1 MNKVMYIYQTINIV
15 IMITLIT
22 LSYLDTG
29 KLFITT
35 ILPILF
41 IGNNILLIRANKKQ
55 VKKDG
60 VTIDDYK
67 KK

>member
-1 MNKVMYIYQTINIV
+1 MSKSMIIPHTLNII

-22 LSYLDTG
+22 LNYLDTG
-29 KLFITT
+29 KIFITT

-55 VKKDG
+55 VEKDSM
-60 VTIDDYK
+60 TIDDYK

>member
-1 MNKVMYIYQTINIV
+1 MYIYQTINIL

-29 KLFITT
+29 KLAITT

-41 IGNNILLIRANKKQ
+41 IGNNILLIRTNNKQ
-55 VKKDG
+55 VEKRRR
-60 VTIDDYK
+60 YYR
-67 KK
+67 

>member
-1 MNKVMYIYQTINIV
+1 MNKAMYIYQTINIV

-29 KLFITT
+29 KLLITT

-41 IGNNILLIRANKKQ
+41 IGNNILLIRANRKK
-55 VKKDG
+55 VENDG
-60 VTIDDYK
+60 MTIDDYK

>member
-1 MNKVMYIYQTINIV
+1 MNKAMYIYQTINIV

-41 IGNNILLIRANKKQ
+41 IGNNILLIRSNKKQ
-55 VKKDG
+55 VENDG
-60 VTIDDYK
+60 IIIDDYK